1 MRKERL
7 HLGICQVCKAE
18 KVYVKSRDQDR
29 LLACSMCVWGDDATF
44 PKGTV
49 PYGPKME
56 RTPIVPPPK
65 PKPKPVW
72 VTPLPLGDCGVR
84 ACGKTNVYLW
94 DGKCAQCSC
103 ELPTRPRNPAARH
116 FITPPDPPP
125 PPKAQRPPP
134 PPLPKHPPVRPNAK
148 CLNWTDEEWAWI
160 AYAIDF
166 MPHKTRTKKLYRDV
180 MPWRN
185 DQGIR
190 NAMNIMR
197 RNRLGICPCGNPVDK
212 PGQRC
217 KPCTDKTR
225 QDRRNRLK
233 QGCCAVCGNT
243 LGKGSSGTLCADCR
257 ERRKKYKPA
266 SAKRFRARRDAQGL
280 KQDPR
285 DASQRILPWPACG
298 HVKWAAKLAAG
309 TQRPVVDLFGG
320 SGEPLRLLHAH
331 GGLPHH
337 YNDLHQ
343 GLVELVQAA
352 KDGRIQP
359 VVDAIKAQD
368 HTNLAAN
375 TFINARKPGAAFP
388 RAFPQRMKT
397 LGNVLRTHDT
407 TITNQD
413 AIELLDQPDQFPD
426 NSIFLIDPPWPGSC
440 GTRLFDHQPNFPKL
454 LTLLLDLPYE
464 QDYILM
470 LGSERE
476 ALVLAA
482 KFMRHAPIYW
492 RTFGSTFAKSLVSL
506 SPRLAKATPDLGIP
520 VRFTEL
526 GL

>member
-7 HLGICQVCKAE
+7 HLGTCQVCKTE
-18 KVYVKSRDQDR
+18 KVYVKTRDQDR

-49 PYGPKME
+49 PFGPKME

-65 PKPKPVW
+65 PLPV
-72 VTPLPLGDCGVR
+72 GECG
-84 ACGKTNVYLW
+84 CGNTNVYLW
-94 DGKCAQCSC
+94 DEKCAKCSC
-103 ELPTRPRNPAARH
+103 GLLNKVTTSPRR

-134 PPLPKHPPVRPNAK
+134 PPLPRHPPVRPNAK
-148 CLNWTDEEWAWI
+148 CIHWTDEERAWI

-166 MPHKTRTKKLYRDV
+166 MPHKTRIKKLYRDV

-185 DQGIR
+185 DQGVR
-190 NAMNIMR
+190 NAMNILR
-197 RNRLGICPCGNPVDK
+197 RHRLKICPCGNPVDK

-217 KPCTDKTR
+217 KPCTDQTKQHR
-225 QDRRNRLK
+225 LDRLK
-233 QGCCAVCGNT
+233 NGCCATCGNA

-257 ERRKKYKPA
+257 QRRKKYKHTT
-266 SAKRFRARRDAQGL
+266 SKRFRARRDGL
-280 KQDPR
+280 ATDPR

-298 HVKWAAKLAAG
+298 HVKWAAKLAAN
-309 TQRPVVDLFGG
+309 TRRPVVDLFGG

-331 GGLPHH
+331 GGTPHH
-337 YNDLHQ
+337 YNDLHR

-352 KDGRIQP
+352 KDNRTRPI
-359 VVDAIKAQD
+359 VEAIKAQD
-368 HTNLAAN
+368 HSNLAAD
-375 TFINARKPGAAFP
+375 TFIKARKPGATLPRTFP
-388 RAFPQRMKT
+388 RRMKT
-397 LGNVLRTHDT
+397 LGKALAKT
-407 TITNQD
+407 TITNLD
-413 AIELLDQPDQFPD
+413 ALDLLDQPDLFP
-426 NSIFLIDPPWPGSC
+426 NNAIFLIDPPWPGC
-440 GTRLFDHQPNFPKL
+440 THLFDHQPDFPRL

-476 ALVLAA
+476 ALVLASQH
-482 KFMRHAPIYW
+482 MRHAPIYW
-492 RTFGSTFAKSLVSL
+492 RIFGSTFAKSIVSL
-506 SPRLAKATPDLGIP
+506 SPRLAKATPNLGLPI
-520 VRFTEL
+520 RFTEL